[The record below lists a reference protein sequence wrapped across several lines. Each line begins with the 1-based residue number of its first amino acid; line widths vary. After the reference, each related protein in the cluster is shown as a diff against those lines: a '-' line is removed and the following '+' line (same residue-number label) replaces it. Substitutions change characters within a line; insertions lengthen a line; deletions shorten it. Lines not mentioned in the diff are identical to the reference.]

1 MVILQN
7 PVHPGRRRA
16 VLGPESQMVDRF
28 GRTGDH
34 RLDAPVMAVANPPA
48 KAKRPGFVPQGPTK
62 SDALDPAFDQ
72 QMAYTGTH
80 ETLSSLNGHQAVSQ
94 PGYPASTA
102 VESADNPG

>member
-1 MVILQN
+1 M
-7 PVHPGRRRA
+7 A
-16 VLGPESQMVDRF
+16 DRF
-28 GRTGDH
+28 GWINGY
-34 RLDAPVMAVANPPA
+34 RLGLSVMAVANPPA
-48 KAKRPGFVPQGPTK
+48 KAKRLASFHQVTK

-72 QMAYTGTH
+72 QMAYLGTH